1 MSILVRRAKNDQV
14 GDGRYGFIAPPTIK
28 FLNEWLDA
36 ARLKEGY
43 LFRRI
48 TGDWIGISALHPYSV
63 NRILKQA
70 AKRAGLS
77 AKMVAALSGHSMR
90 VGAAQ
95 DLMADGLGILP
106 IMQAGGW
113 KSTNVLG
120 RYVEH
125 AEVGLLARMRKF

>member
-1 MSILVRRAKNDQV
+1 
-14 GDGRYGFIAPPTIK
+14 
-28 FLNEWLDA
+28 
-36 ARLKEGY
+36 
-43 LFRRI
+43 
-48 TGDWIGISALHPYSV
+48 
-63 NRILKQA
+63 
-70 AKRAGLS
+70 
-77 AKMVAALSGHSMR
+77 MR

-125 AEVGLLARMRKF
+125 AEIGLLARLQKF

>member
-1 MSILVRRAKNDQV
+1 V
-14 GDGRYGFIAPPTIK
+14 
-28 FLNEWLDA
+28 
-36 ARLKEGY
+36 
-43 LFRRI
+43 
-48 TGDWIGISALHPYSV
+48 
-63 NRILKQA
+63 
-70 AKRAGLS
+70 
-77 AKMVAALSGHSMR
+77 VADLSGHSMR

-125 AEVGLLARMRKF
+125 AEMGILARLRKF